1 MKTQSPERTEK
12 TPDLPVA
19 VGPGDTPASASAERY
34 PVDPVLFSAMVAL
47 IAIGIVMA
55 YSASAVYAAQKYHD
69 AAYFLE
75 RDLVYAVLGAGALWV
90 GARTDFLF
98 WRRFAY
104 PMVIVALLL
113 LGGVLLAGARINGA
127 LRWFRLGPLSF
138 QPAEPAKFALVVWL
152 SYSLAKKAEK
162 VKIFAVG
169 FLPHLVVAG
178 IMAAL
183 LLRQPDFGTA
193 VILGMVTLLM
203 LFVAGTRI
211 SYIVI
216 ALLAAAPVAWKVIT
230 GTPWRLRRMLAF
242 LDPWPYRHDV
252 GYQITESLI
261 SVGSG
266 GVHGL
271 GLGDGRQKLFFLPE
285 AHSDFI
291 LANIGEE
298 LGFIG
303 VFLIAALFGVLVWR
317 GLRAAWRAR
326 EPFGAFLAFGITATF
341 GLQALVNMG
350 VVLGS
355 LPTKGLTL
363 PLVSY
368 GGTSLTMTMFM
379 AGVLLNV
386 STRAPAPK
394 PDPLRRKRASTGRN
408 KMVGASG
415 KVVVIE
421 GRAAE

>member
-1 MKTQSPERTEK
+1 MSDKTEK
-12 TPDLPVA
+12 VQDPS
-19 VGPGDTPASASAERY
+19 PAAAIAY
-34 PVDPVLFSAMVAL
+34 PFDPVLFAAIVAL
-47 IAIGIVMA
+47 IVLGIVMA

-75 RDLVYAVLGAGALWV
+75 RDLVYALLGGLAMWYGAK
-90 GARTDFLF
+90 TDFQF
-98 WRRFAY
+98 WRRWAY
-104 PMVIVALLL
+104 PMVIGAILLL
-113 LGGVLLAGARINGA
+113 VGVLFIGARINGA
-127 LRWFRLGPLSF
+127 ARWYRLGPLSF
-138 QPAEPAKFALVVWL
+138 QPAELAKFALVVWL
-152 SYSLAKKAEK
+152 AYSLAKKSEK
-162 VKIFAVG
+162 VQIFTVG

-178 IMAAL
+178 LMAML

-193 VILGMVTLLM
+193 AILGLVCLLM
-203 LFVAGTRI
+203 LLVAGTKL

-216 ALLAAAPVAWKVIT
+216 ALLAAAPLAWRVVT
-230 GTPWRLRRMLAF
+230 GTPWRMRRMLAF

-266 GVHGL
+266 GAHGM

-285 AHSDFI
+285 AHTDFI

-303 VFLIAALFGVLVWR
+303 ICGVIILFGILCWR
-317 GLRAAWRAR
+317 GFRAAYRAR

-350 VVLGS
+350 VVMGS

-368 GGTSLTMTMFM
+368 GGSSLATTMFM

-394 PDPLRRKRASTGRN
+394 VDPLRRKRVSTSRN
-408 KMVGASG
+408 KMVSVSD

-421 GRAAE
+421 Q